1 MRKAEEDRLAITA
14 QGAPAALAPLTQR
27 EREVLALIR
36 DEGPIT
42 RAALIQRSGLSGPAV
57 FRVTEELAA
66 KNYLTIGEPVASG
79 RGQPSNM
86 VGLNPDAMFTLGLS
100 VMNDFAEAA
109 IIDLTGSIRAIADV
123 SASGM
128 RRADV
133 LRNTRQFLD
142 DTIAQGLPRAA
153 FAGVGVAL
161 AAFFVA
167 GGRKLNPAAA
177 LDDWA
182 LIDLTDEFAAF
193 FGLPVII
200 DNIANA
206 AAVGELM
213 LGVGAQFS
221 SFAYVNFAFGFGG
234 GLVIDGKPW
243 RGVHGNAGEFAGML
257 DDLGVFVPSLE
268 SLRLR
273 LHAQGQAIASV
284 TELVEG
290 FDPAWPALDQW
301 VGDAAGSINLLAR
314 LIGASTDVEA
324 MVLGGRLP
332 PALAVRLAEAAQIS
346 QAERDAAARRGISR
360 PVIKVVPAAI
370 SSRASVIGAAALSM
384 PFLRP
389 SAGT

>member
-1 MRKAEEDRLAITA
+1 MSKAKEDGLGITV
-14 QGAPAALAPLTQR
+14 QHLPAALAPLTQR
-27 EREVLALIR
+27 EREMLAVIR

-66 KNYLTIGEPVASG
+66 KNYLAIGEPVACG
-79 RGQPSNM
+79 RGQPSNL
-86 VGLNPDAMFTLGLS
+86 VKLNPEAMFTLGIS

-109 IIDLTGSIRAIADV
+109 IIDLTGSVRAIADV
-123 SASGM
+123 SCPGM

-133 LRNTRQFLD
+133 LRNTRDFLELN
-142 DTIAQGLPRAA
+142 IAQGMSRAA
-153 FAGVGVAL
+153 FGGVGVAI
-161 AAFFVA
+161 AAYFVE
-167 GGRKLNPAAA
+167 GGRLLNPASA

-182 LIDLTDEFAAF
+182 LVDLTEEFSAYL
-193 FGLPVII
+193 GLPVTI

-213 LGVGAQFS
+213 MGVGARFP

-243 RGVHGNAGEFAGML
+243 RGEHGNAGEFAGML
-257 DDLGVFVPSLE
+257 DDLDVFIPSLE

-273 LHAQGQAIASV
+273 LNAQGKAIATV
-284 TELVEG
+284 TELVEN
-290 FDPAWPALDQW
+290 FDPSWPVLDGW
-301 VGDAAGSINLLAR
+301 VADAAGSLKLLAQ
-314 LIGASTDVEA
+314 LIGAAMDVEA

-332 PALAVRLAEAAQIS
+332 QALAARLAQAAHVS

-384 PFLRP
+384 PFLRA
-389 SAGT
+389 SERR